1 MSNDCAAR
9 RATRRRKARGAQVS
23 RFVTESYDW
32 RIMKCPH
39 CLVEFH
45 DQQTWSSLF
54 LGADAGGQWLLSRRV
69 CPACNRFVLYL
80 ENGSGTSGPNSFGG
94 QGIRF
99 ATVLSTL
106 LVWPKGVSRAPVSSE
121 VPKEIV
127 EDYKEACL
135 VFFDSP
141 KASAALS
148 RRCLQ
153 LLLRTAAAVK
163 PGDLSNEIQEVLDS
177 KSLPSALAE
186 SIDSVRVVGNFAAH
200 PIKSKS
206 TGEVVPVEPHEA
218 EWNLDVL
225 ESLFDFYF
233 VLPARIK
240 AKRDALNKKAGDAG
254 KPPVR

>member
-1 MSNDCAAR
+1 MVRLSIVT
-9 RATRRRKARGAQVS
+9 RAL
-23 RFVTESYDW
+23 
-32 RIMKCPH
+32 M
-39 CLVEFH
+39 
-45 DQQTWSSLF
+45 
-54 LGADAGGQWLLSRRV
+54 
-69 CPACNRFVLYL
+69 
-80 ENGSGTSGPNSFGG
+80 
-94 QGIRF
+94 
-99 ATVLSTL
+99 
-106 LVWPKGVSRAPVSSE
+106 VWPKGVSRAPVPAE
-121 VPKEIV
+121 VPLDIV

-135 VFFDSP
+135 VLFDSP

-153 LLLRTAAAVK
+153 LLLRTAAGVK

-177 KSLPSALAE
+177 KALPSALAE
-186 SIDSVRVVGNFAAH
+186 SIDAVRVVGNFAAH

-240 AKRDALNKKAGDAG
+240 ARRDALNKKAGDAG
-254 KPPVR
+254 KPPLR